1 MNYSRKSVSRFKQSV
16 SGIGGSWAQS
26 WVAIALLL
34 SSAGLVSGGMWL
46 SIQLFINPD
55 AALWVNQIL
64 PWAHIPVVNSESA
77 QTLAQIRASVEQQGQ
92 ILGEPLS
99 LDNANVQPSL
109 LLPLLDRRPNCY
121 SDCEQI
127 VELQLYQFT
136 KAQQD
141 KTYYQLI
148 DRVSVEGPDE
158 GFVSAPLAAAG
169 VTNYGSDRPLP
180 LTELHRFTGNTPTTG
195 IWMYLSG
202 ERSQGVSAIAYGQIL
217 YYNPK
222 TSDLSVL
229 LPWTSTQGQIPQWQQ
244 VTGGGWREL
253 AIDQTVDLEPQFSV
267 YQVNN
272 TNNIQLDEISL
283 QKPALNSSAYQNA
296 ILLAQNG
303 LYSPAWKWLQF
314 QRQQHKSW
322 STAAQAQMDL
332 IELYAQFT
340 QKQAEQTW
348 ASPSQQILADLID
361 GRWGSALQVFE
372 SATDNI
378 PEVATML
385 EADRGQL
392 WDRVTAALQVNPN
405 RPEVQAWGALI
416 VAAKSGNDS
425 AIAWLKQQPQTT
437 TSTLSYINKLLSR
450 LEGNFLTP
458 ETLAN
463 TESDLDSTP

>member
-1 MNYSRKSVSRFKQSV
+1 
-16 SGIGGSWAQS
+16 
-26 WVAIALLL
+26 
-34 SSAGLVSGGMWL
+34 
-46 SIQLFINPD
+46 
-55 AALWVNQIL
+55 
-64 PWAHIPVVNSESA
+64 
-77 QTLAQIRASVEQQGQ
+77 
-92 ILGEPLS
+92 
-99 LDNANVQPSL
+99 
-109 LLPLLDRRPNCY
+109 
-121 SDCEQI
+121 
-127 VELQLYQFT
+127 
-136 KAQQD
+136 
-141 KTYYQLI
+141 
-148 DRVSVEGPDE
+148 
-158 GFVSAPLAAAG
+158 
-169 VTNYGSDRPLP
+169 
-180 LTELHRFTGNTPTTG
+180 
-195 IWMYLSG
+195 MYLSG

-253 AIDQTVDLEPQFSV
+253 VIDQTVDLEPQFSV
-267 YQVNN
+267 YQVNDI
-272 TNNIQLDEISL
+272 NNIQLEEISL
-283 QKPALNSSAYQNA
+283 QKPALNSPTYRNA
-296 ILLAQNG
+296 ILLGQNG
-303 LYSPAWKWLQF
+303 LYSPAWKWLQ
-314 QRQQHKSW
+314 QQQQNHKSW

-416 VAAKSGNDS
+416 VGAKSGNDS

-437 TSTLSYINKLLSR
+437 TSTLGYINKLLSR
-450 LEGNFLTP
+450 LEGTSTP
-458 ETLAN
+458 ETPAN
-463 TESDLDSTP
+463 TESDPDSTP